1 MPTGEST
8 SGHHSKALNCT
19 RAHTTHA
26 PNSHRVR
33 RSKEAGEL
41 LPQTGTST
49 IADGLRTG
57 LGSLTW
63 PVVRD
68 LVDAIYTVS
77 EEEIKA
83 AMRYDAPVIRFHAA
97 CAAQN
102 QHDPRGWVA
111 QARVGADEAGGGA
124 QRGCFARGGAERG
137 LPQGQSR
144 RAPDMRGL
152 LRRQR
157 RPRRLALVRRRFGC
171 VLFLLLLPIRLPTT
185 VRFPPLNW
193 YESKSRSPLLATTW
207 FTQYCHVMVRVLLI
221 CSATTWTWL
230 TGYLSGFGC
239 QLTVVSP
246 DTKSQM
252 RATNDDSEPRA
263 PVRSRQHDYSL
274 SSHLETEESR
284 QRREEE
290 EDLT

>member
-8 SGHHSKALNCT
+8 SGHHSISLTCT
-19 RAHTTHA
+19 SAHMIHA
-26 PNSHRVR
+26 PNSHRMR
-33 RSKEAGEL
+33 RSKKAGEL

-68 LVDAIYTVS
+68 LVDDIYTVS

-83 AMRYDAPVIRFHAA
+83 AMRYEGPIILFHAA
-97 CAAQN
+97 CAAQS
-102 QHDPRGWVA
+102 QHDPRGLVA

-124 QRGCFARGGAERG
+124 QWGCFARGSAERG

-157 RPRRLALVRRRFGC
+157 RPRRLALVRRRYGC
-171 VLFLLLLPIRLPTT
+171 VLFLLLIPIRVPTT
-185 VRFPPLNW
+185 VHFPPPPPIDW
-193 YESKSRSPLLATTW
+193 YESKSTRSQPLLASTW
-207 FTQYCHVMVRVLLI
+207 FTLL
-221 CSATTWTWL
+221 
-230 TGYLSGFGC
+230 
-239 QLTVVSP
+239 P
-246 DTKSQM
+246 
-252 RATNDDSEPRA
+252 
-263 PVRSRQHDYSL
+263 
-274 SSHLETEESR
+274 
-284 QRREEE
+284 
-290 EDLT
+290 